1 MSVCDNKTKIYPD
14 PNPSAPQEPQAYWLN
29 KLSEIEAYFFGEIEV
44 CEQNAKKNQ
53 KRFNTITGIV
63 DISLITSAVINGGI
77 STTAFASGVG
87 LHVAIALDVTSL
99 ASSLVTCITRKISK
113 TLTVKQ
119 KKTRCY

>member
-1 MSVCDNKTKIYPD
+1 M
-14 PNPSAPQEPQAYWLN
+14 
-29 KLSEIEAYFFGEIEV
+29 SEIEAYFFGEIEV
-44 CEQNAKKNQ
+44 CEKNAKKTQ

-63 DISLITSAVINGGI
+63 DKSLITSAVINGGI